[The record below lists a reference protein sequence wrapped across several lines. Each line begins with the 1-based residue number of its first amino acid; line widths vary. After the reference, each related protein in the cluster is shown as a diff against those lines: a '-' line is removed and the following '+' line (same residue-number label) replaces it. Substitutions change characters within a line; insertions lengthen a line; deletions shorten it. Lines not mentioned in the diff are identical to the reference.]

1 TLKLKARYMNLAE
14 VVRWGGDMLKL
25 FEHLP
30 PDLPVSR
37 EQLEEKFGWL
47 QSLRRKA
54 FPRPR
59 AVAGQRKR
67 NRIKIGTQ
75 AKATL

>member
-1 TLKLKARYMNLAE
+1 MARSFTVNSLTRTTIVQAPLAFLLSPTLKLKARYMNLAE

-37 EQLEEKFGWL
+37 EQL
-47 QSLRRKA
+47 
-54 FPRPR
+54 
-59 AVAGQRKR
+59 
-67 NRIKIGTQ
+67 
-75 AKATL
+75 